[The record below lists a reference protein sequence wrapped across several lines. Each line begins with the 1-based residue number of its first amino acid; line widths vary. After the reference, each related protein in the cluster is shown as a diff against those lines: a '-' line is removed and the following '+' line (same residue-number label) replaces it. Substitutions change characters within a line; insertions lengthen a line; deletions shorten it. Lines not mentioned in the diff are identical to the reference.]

1 MLTSL
6 SKYTDIAPLFLR
18 VFLGMTMLF
27 SHGIPKLMEPERW
40 EATGKAMQSLGIS
53 FAPTF
58 WGFMAGATEALGG
71 ALLLAGL
78 FVRPTSAVLIFVLFV
93 AAAQNVMTAGSLGGG
108 RAHPVDAMAGFIA
121 LLILGAGQYSL
132 DWKLGFAGG
141 ASHQRE
147 SGRSSV
153 GAVAGR
159 AEPAR

>member
-6 SKYTDIAPLFLR
+6 SKYTEIVPLFLR

-40 EATGKAMQSLGIS
+40 EATGKAMASIGIG

-71 ALLLAGL
+71 ALLLLGL

-132 DWKLGFAGG
+132 DWKFGFAGG
-141 ASHQRE
+141 ASQR
-147 SGRSSV
+147 STGRPAEV

-159 AEPAR
+159 VEPAR